1 MKVKPEW
8 ILRLV
13 GIVVLEVVDR
23 WRLGS
28 AKRAERRLR
37 RHAERL
43 RTAPVDSVDEG
54 YKRKGDA

>member
-13 GIVVLEVVDR
+13 GIVVLEAIDR
-23 WRLGS
+23 WRQGS

-43 RTAPVDSVDEG
+43 RTAPVETVDDG
-54 YKRKGDA
+54 YKRKGEP